1 MFTIATITLEGILR
15 VVLYAALILLF
26 LAACLGLI
34 GCKSPLQQALDP
46 DATVHTPV
54 PIARPA
60 IVIEETATLFTWQ
73 FLARNGVMVHKSPMA
88 YRDIGDLIAHYAH
101 VRRLMVQASSP
112 TTITRAPGD
121 GGKFRWSL
129 YDEATGERVEISD
142 QPFASANAARDNYDD
157 LRTAVLDC
165 PPDDLDRSLLP

>member
-1 MFTIATITLEGILR
+1 MFTITLDQVLR
-15 VVLYAALILLF
+15 G
-26 LAACLGLI
+26 LGLLI
-34 GCKSPLQQALDP
+34 IILIVTGVGLSVVGCNSPLRPPTSDLRPPPA
-46 DATVHTPV
+46 V
-54 PIARPA
+54 ARPA

-73 FLARNGVMVHKSPMA
+73 FLAGVMVHKSPMA
-88 YRDIGDLIAHYAH
+88 YREIGDLIAHYAH

-142 QPFASANAARDNYDD
+142 QPFASANACRDNYDD